1 VASVRVFTARVTAAV
16 PARRAFDFVADYRNV
31 SRLLDGV
38 TRWEPLGRDHGVGA
52 RFDVEMR
59 TFGIPLHNVLVIDR
73 WDEPRELAWR
83 SESGLIE
90 QTGGWRFKPRRGG
103 TEIELRI
110 AYEPPGAAL
119 GNLIAGRADALVRR
133 RLEMALERMQA
144 ELEG

>member
-1 VASVRVFTARVTAAV
+1 VASVRVFTASATAAV
-16 PARRAFDFVADYRNV
+16 PARPAFDFVADYRNV
-31 SRLLDGV
+31 SRVLEGV
-38 TRWEPLGRDHGVGA
+38 TRWEPLGRARGLGA

-73 WDEPRELAWR
+73 WDPPRALGWR

-90 QTGGWRFKPRRGG
+90 QTGGWRFTAVRGG

-110 AYEPPGAAL
+110 AYAPPGAAL

-133 RLEMALERMQA
+133 RLETALERMKA

>member
-1 VASVRVFTARVTAAV
+1 MAGVRVFTASVTVAV
-16 PARRAFDFVADYRNV
+16 PPRRAFDFIADHRNV
-31 SRLLDGV
+31 RRVLDGI
-38 TRWEPLGRDHGVGA
+38 TRWEPLGPDQGLGA

-59 TFGIPLHNVLVIDR
+59 SFGIPLRNVLVLDR
-73 WDEPRELAWR
+73 WDEPQELGWR

-90 QTGGWRFKPRRGG
+90 QSGGWRLKPRRGG

-110 AYEPPGAAL
+110 AYNPPGAAL

-133 RLEMALERMQA
+133 RLETALERMKA